1 MPPLFQRFIGIV
13 LIIGATAG
21 LIFNIA
27 GLFLMP
33 RLSEGVR
40 QQTLGTLSRL
50 NETLITIEE
59 GLVVVD
65 NSLDN
70 AGNTLDAVEITIRGV
85 AEGIE
90 ETAPLL
96 ETMTALTGQDLPEI
110 VANTQDS
117 LAVAEQG
124 AQGIEI
130 VLGSFNS
137 IFPLIN
143 IPYNPDVPLYQSL
156 SNISKSLSPLVDS
169 FVEIEKSINIAGD
182 NLQQV
187 SDDTITVADNL
198 AEIDQNITDAKDVID
213 QFEEAVKEQKEII
226 ISFESD
232 ANSAISWGSWAI
244 SMILFWLI
252 IAELGLLSQGF
263 EMVQRSWQEKSS

>member
-21 LIFNIA
+21 LIFNIT

-33 RLSEGVR
+33 RLAEAVR
-40 QQTLGTLSRL
+40 QETQGTLSRL
-50 NETLITIEE
+50 NETLTTVEE

-70 AGNTLDAVEITIRGV
+70 AGNTLDAVETTIRGV

-90 ETAPLL
+90 ETSPLL
-96 ETMTALTGQDLPEI
+96 ETMTSLTGEELPEI
-110 VANTQDS
+110 VSNTQAS
-117 LAVAEQG
+117 LTIAEQG
-124 AQGIEI
+124 AQGIETL
-130 VLGSFNS
+130 LGSLNTLVPFVD
-137 IFPLIN
+137 
-143 IPYNPDVPLYQSL
+143 IPYNPDVPLHESL
-156 SNISKSLSPLVDS
+156 ANISESLSPLVDS
-169 FVEIEKSINIAGD
+169 FVEIEKSINTAGD

-213 QFEEAVKEQKEII
+213 QFEEAVAEQKEII

-232 ANSAISWGSWAI
+232 ANSAIRWGSRAI

-263 EMVQRSWQEKSS
+263 EMVERSWQEK

>member
-1 MPPLFQRFIGIV
+1 MMPPLFQRFIGLV

-33 RLSEGVR
+33 RLAEGVR

-96 ETMTALTGQDLPEI
+96 STMSALTGQDLPEI
-110 VANTQDS
+110 IANTQDS

-143 IPYNPDVPLYQSL
+143 TYNPDVPLYQSL
-156 SNISKSLSPLVDS
+156 SNISESLSPLVDS
-169 FVEIEKSINIAGD
+169 FVEIEKSLNIASD

-213 QFEEAVKEQKEII
+213 QF
-226 ISFESD
+226 
-232 ANSAISWGSWAI
+232 
-244 SMILFWLI
+244 
-252 IAELGLLSQGF
+252 
-263 EMVQRSWQEKSS
+263 